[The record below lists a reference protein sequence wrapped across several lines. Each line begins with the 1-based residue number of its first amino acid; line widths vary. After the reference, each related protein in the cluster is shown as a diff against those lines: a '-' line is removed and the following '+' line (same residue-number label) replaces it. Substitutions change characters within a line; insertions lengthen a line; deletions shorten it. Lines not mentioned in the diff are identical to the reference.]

1 VSHFGFFFFS
11 FLQNALNKEF
21 RHTCKGAF
29 KIRGCLNYFW
39 DPLSMFCPKT
49 LLFASLFPSFNKISA
64 LAHLLWLDLHV
75 GFLQTLGL
83 KFFGLHVCFFNVL
96 IGFSPHFLWGLASFP

>member
-1 VSHFGFFFFS
+1 LVFFFS
-11 FLQNALNKEF
+11 FLQNALNKDF